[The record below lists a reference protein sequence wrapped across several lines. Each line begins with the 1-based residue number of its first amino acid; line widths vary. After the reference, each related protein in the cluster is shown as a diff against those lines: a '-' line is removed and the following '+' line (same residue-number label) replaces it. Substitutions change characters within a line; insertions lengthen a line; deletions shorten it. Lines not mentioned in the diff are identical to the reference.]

1 MQSNECERATI
12 LEGGAVVSARIV
24 TDAQY
29 KMLCSARKHGNAF
42 HHLRLEEYPAALR
55 TRDLLIDRGWLRFG
69 AVFVE
74 IADAGR
80 KALARI
86 EGGLAWRATKKEMR
100 P

>member
-1 MQSNECERATI
+1 M
-12 LEGGAVVSARIV
+12 SARVV

-29 KMLCSARKHGNAF
+29 KMLRSARKHGNAF
-42 HHLRLEEYPAALR
+42 HHLRLEQYHSALR

-74 IADAGR
+74 ITDAGR
-80 KALARI
+80 KALAEI
-86 EGGLAWRATKKEMR
+86 EGGLAWRATKEEMR

>member
-1 MQSNECERATI
+1 M
-12 LEGGAVVSARIV
+12 

-29 KMLCSARKHGNAF
+29 KMPCSARKHGNAF
-42 HHLRLEEYPAALR
+42 HHLRLEEYHAALR

-74 IADAGR
+74 ITDARR
-80 KALARI
+80 KALAGI
-86 EGGLAWRATKKEMR
+86 EGGLAWRSTQKEMR

>member
-1 MQSNECERATI
+1 M
-12 LEGGAVVSARIV
+12 SARIV

-29 KMLCSARKHGNAF
+29 KMLRSARRHGNAF
-42 HHLRLEEYPAALR
+42 HHLRLEQYQAALR

-74 IADAGR
+74 ITDAGS
-80 KALARI
+80 KALAEI
-86 EGGLAWRATKKEMR
+86 EGALAWRSTKREIR